1 MNSSQRRRGLREF
14 KKLEHSVLI
23 DGKAHRAAGAW
34 CLTQF
39 GKRWE
44 AIYGADGVW
53 TMFWA
58 GSNNHD
64 KYIFHF
70 VKEQDM
76 LMFILKWS

>member
-1 MNSSQRRRGLREF
+1 MNSAQTRKARRAFR
-14 KKLEHSVLI
+14 KLEHSVLI
-23 DGKAHRAAGAW
+23 DAKKHRDAGNW

-44 AIYGADGVW
+44 AIGNTDGAW

-58 GSNNHD
+58 GRNDHD

-70 VKEQDM
+70 AEDRDYVH
-76 LMFILKWS
+76 FILRWS

>member
-1 MNSSQRRRGLREF
+1 MNSLQRRRGRREF
-14 KKLEHSVLI
+14 RKLEHSVLI
-23 DGKAHRAAGAW
+23 DDKKHRDAGDW

-44 AIYGADGVW
+44 AVGNTDGAW

-58 GSNNHD
+58 CGSNHT

-70 VKEQDM
+70 VEEQDM